1 MPWFDAHKRQWT
13 REFVVNVCVHACG
26 CATTKHL
33 DQYRIAL
40 SELGKLHVVDWRARK
55 TRRTSWIS
63 MGLPEGVA
71 KSSTGLPPVRQDD
84 GRCFRDYVIPEAQT
98 NDRWLR
104 NFWKCAQQE
113 RCFASFQIAFGNGIS
128 FFENFIDTTRWWGSP
143 SKILCGNLREK
154 NFWKLGLITSTID

>member
-1 MPWFDAHKRQWT
+1 MRTSDSGL
-13 REFVVNVCVHACG
+13 ECSLCDVCG
-26 CATTKHL
+26 CARTKHL

-40 SELGKLHVVDWRARK
+40 SELGKLHVVVDWRARK

-113 RCFASFQIAFGNGIS
+113 RCFASFQIAFGME
-128 FFENFIDTTRWWGSP
+128 FP
-143 SKILCGNLREK
+143 SKIFHRYDTMMGVRSFQDSSWKSKRK
-154 NFWKLGLITSTID
+154 NFWKLGLMTIE

>member
-113 RCFASFQIAFGNGIS
+113 RFCLVPDRFWKWNFLFRKFHRYDTMMEVRSFQ
-128 FFENFIDTTRWWGSP
+128 D
-143 SKILCGNLREK
+143 SKRK